1 MGLQFGMTAV
11 QSGKRVAVSNN
22 EPNLTVN
29 STKGRFSITG
39 IVSRVLG
46 LMAGDYVQFI
56 SNISSID
63 AAIAERDAE
72 VVAWCEEN
80 GVEFGTEAAR
90 AALIKEFGSYAI
102 CKGVPMYE
110 KDGSRKQT
118 VIRMT
123 AEQKAAAFEMNKEA
137 IAAACGKSVDT
148 VKIDDFEPTCDAF
161 TGAKTNTTSNLTGIG
176 LPLGFSESN
185 MWNELKEDLGDAAEE
200 VNRIYEVNLQE
211 PFDCRVENGKQG
223 EEGFTTVKAY
233 PITYKADEE
242 PMRQNKKQ

>member
-11 QSGKRVAVSNN
+11 QSGKRVIASNN

-80 GVEFGTEAAR
+80 GVEFGTEVAR
-90 AALIKEFGSYAI
+90 TALIKEFGSYAI

-110 KDGSRKQT
+110 KDGSRKQI
-118 VIRMT
+118 VVRMT

-137 IAAACGKSVDT
+137 IAAACGKSIDT
-148 VKIDDFEPTCDAF
+148 VTTDDFEPTCDAF
-161 TGAKTNTTSNLTGIG
+161 TGAKTSTTSNLTGIG
-176 LPLGFSESN
+176 LPLAFNESN
-185 MWNELKEDLGDAAEE
+185 MWNELKEDLGDDAEY

-233 PITYKADEE
+233 PITYKADET
-242 PMRQNKKQ
+242 PMRQNKK